1 MFLVLKNGQ
10 DKRVI
15 EMKNVGNML
24 MSALMKAIP
33 IAIIAAILI
42 TVLGIALAAV
52 ETFFVGIGTVVATF
66 VMGIITFLLFVYAK
80 EMHKGKEGLVDML
93 PVMILVI
100 TIGSV
105 FANWIPALLVVL
117 EIHSV
122 MAIAMSL
129 VVVYLASA
137 LSKKYIKL

>member
-42 TVLGIALAAV
+42 TILGIALAAV
-52 ETFFVGIGTVVATF
+52 ETFFVGIGTVVAIQLMTTQLR
-66 VMGIITFLLFVYAK
+66 VKIM
-80 EMHKGKEGLVDML
+80 
-93 PVMILVI
+93 
-100 TIGSV
+100 
-105 FANWIPALLVVL
+105 
-117 EIHSV
+117 
-122 MAIAMSL
+122 
-129 VVVYLASA
+129 
-137 LSKKYIKL
+137 